1 MKSSC
6 RKQNKQTEIRN
17 FGAIDHEFNKGAPG
31 KFSNEEGSIMVV
43 ALIMLVLL
51 TLIGISAST
60 TTEFETQIAGNEKF
74 HKTAFYNA
82 ESGLY
87 VTPKVISAFVD
98 SGSGT
103 TESLTGISFLDS
115 SGEPDAA
122 DSTLDDV
129 FYNEIM
135 GYDELLGRDAHDSAN
150 DVRFALGTHN
160 VNVDVE
166 RTGQEILTGGGAEFG
181 SGAEGVGVGST
192 GGVALLFAVDSFG
205 DGPSTAQS
213 NLEADYR
220 KVVGTAGGL

>member
-6 RKQNKQTEIRN
+6 RKQNKQTEVRHFAARETN
-17 FGAIDHEFNKGAPG
+17 RVVLRR
-31 KFSNEEGSIMVV
+31 FSNEQGSIMIV
-43 ALIMLVLL
+43 ALIMLALL

-87 VTPKVISAFVD
+87 VIPKIISAFVD
-98 SGSGT
+98 SGSQT
-103 TESLTGISFLDS
+103 TVSIEISFLDS
-115 SGEPDAA
+115 SGEPDAGI
-122 DSTLDDV
+122 TLDEV

-135 GYDELLGRDAHDSAN
+135 DYAEHDSAK
-150 DVRFALGTHN
+150 DVRFSLGTHN

-166 RTGQEILTGGGAEFG
+166 RTGQMILTGGGAEFG
-181 SGAEGVGVGST
+181 SGAEGVGTGST
-192 GGVALLFAVDSFG
+192 GGVALFFAVDSFG

-220 KVVGTAGGL
+220 KVVGVAGGL